1 MLAKKLSR
9 RIDVDGDIY
18 RWMIR
23 GRGQPKL
30 LTIQS
35 ESFNGRVLVA
45 YLVDIVEPNQSIAKG
60 ESYKEIAYGSG
71 FVSDVIKR
79 AKRFGWRPD
88 LKGKSFRLHVSG
100 DGVISQ
106 YSLEPGKWVKI

>member
-9 RIDVDGDIY
+9 RIEVDGDIY

-23 GRGQPKL
+23 GRGEPKL

-35 ESFNGRVLVA
+35 EDFNGRALIA
-45 YLVDIVEPNQSIAKG
+45 YLVDIVEPNQSFSNEG
-60 ESYKEIAYGSG
+60 PYKEIAYGSG
-71 FVSDVIKR
+71 FVYDVIKG

-100 DGVISQ
+100 DGEILQ
-106 YSLEPGKWVKI
+106 YSTESGKWVAI